1 MITLHRPRH
10 TRRVPQTRSR
20 FAELVCEVS
29 LLGWRARQAPILR
42 VLRSAPCSVVLYRAS
57 TVHRARLHAYA
68 STSIRP
74 NPTLSCTLHMG
85 DTVKPPDGF
94 DPACFRL
101 LNKTAELV
109 SKTSLTSLTVF
120 CRQQDTVSLLRVSTS
135 SDRYSEASSCN
146 FLPPAAGTAIPSQST
161 SQVQF
166 HPFTPADSTCLCV

>member
-1 MITLHRPRH
+1 MSTYIDLFSGIGGFALALQDISQPR
-10 TRRVPQTRSR
+10 
-20 FAELVCEVS
+20 
-29 LLGWRARQAPILR
+29 
-42 VLRSAPCSVVLYRAS
+42 LYCD
-57 TVHRARLHAYA
+57 
-68 STSIRP
+68 IEQ
-74 NPTLSCTLHMG
+74 TLSCTLHMG

-166 HPFTPADSTCLCV
+166 YPFTPADSTCLCV

>member
-1 MITLHRPRH
+1 VITLHRPRH

-20 FAELVCEVS
+20 VAELVCEVS
-29 LLGWRARQAPILR
+29 LLDWRARQAPILR

-94 DPACFRL
+94 DSACFRL

-109 SKTSLTSLTVF
+109 SKTSSTSLTVF
-120 CRQQDTVSLLRVSTS
+120 ADSKTQCHYFASPHLQTGI
-135 SDRYSEASSCN
+135 SEASSCT
-146 FLPPAAGTAIPSQST
+146 FLPPAASITIN
-161 SQVQF
+161 
-166 HPFTPADSTCLCV
+166 